1 MTTEATP
8 PPQKKRF
15 WHKRRVVKYTIISAL
30 LILIFSISPLVL
42 PTSDLTP
49 SQAAQARAGAARIIK
64 PLMSAREQATI
75 AVSNEQLTA
84 ISDTVS
90 YTVPAV
96 QLRLNSSAM
105 GILMATSITTI
116 PGVLY
121 LNAQCMLVP
130 NLEGKLEF
138 NQCRLG
144 SLPLPGIMVE

>member
-8 PPQKKRF
+8 HPQKKRF

-64 PLMSAREQATI
+64 PLMSAKEQATI
-75 AVSNEQLTA
+75 AVTNEQLTA

-116 PGVLY
+116 PGVVY
-121 LNAQCMLVP
+121 LNAQCMLV
-130 NLEGKLEF
+130 
-138 NQCRLG
+138 
-144 SLPLPGIMVE
+144 